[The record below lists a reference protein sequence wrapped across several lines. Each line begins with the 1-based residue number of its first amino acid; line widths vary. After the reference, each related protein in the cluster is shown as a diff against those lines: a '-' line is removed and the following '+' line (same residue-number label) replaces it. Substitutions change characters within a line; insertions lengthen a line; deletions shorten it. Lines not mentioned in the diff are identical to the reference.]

1 MQGTRPCPWSGTPH
15 VEKQLSQWATTA
27 KPMLWSPCSGA
38 HALEPISCNYWSPH
52 ALEPMLCNKGMCV
65 LSRVRFFV
73 TPWAVAH
80 QSPLPM
86 ESSRQEYQG
95 GLPFPTPGDLPDP
108 GIEPASLT
116 SPVLAGTFFT
126 TALPGRPLQWGVCTL
141 QLESSPHSSQ
151 LERAQVQQQRLS
163 TAKNGRWEIWTELTR
178 ILSRMARLLERNM
191 YDVLWTHKERRRLEN
206 LSKLHGRSATW
217 RMDICMYNWFICCTE
232 ENSTTL

>member
-108 GIEPASLT
+108 GIEPASLISPALASRLFSTITYTTHTHTHTHTHTAIPKSFTFESHSLVVFCPLREKWSKRKMIFNNFCKYSCLWGEFCKEISTIPT
-116 SPVLAGTFFT
+116 SSIVYHTINP
-126 TALPGRPLQWGVCTL
+126 R
-141 QLESSPHSSQ
+141 
-151 LERAQVQQQRLS
+151 
-163 TAKNGRWEIWTELTR
+163 K
-178 ILSRMARLLERNM
+178 
-191 YDVLWTHKERRRLEN
+191 
-206 LSKLHGRSATW
+206 
-217 RMDICMYNWFICCTE
+217 
-232 ENSTTL
+232 

>member
-73 TPWAVAH
+73 TPWAIAH

-108 GIEPASLT
+108 GIEPASPALT
-116 SPVLAGTFFT
+116 
-126 TALPGRPLQWGVCTL
+126 
-141 QLESSPHSSQ
+141 
-151 LERAQVQQQRLS
+151 ERL
-163 TAKNGRWEIWTELTR
+163 
-178 ILSRMARLLERNM
+178 
-191 YDVLWTHKERRRLEN
+191 YHC
-206 LSKLHGRSATW
+206 ATW
-217 RMDICMYNWFICCTE
+217 EAYDEFMSLIMFKNYNSYILKLIYVLYLLSQARASSFIALDRPETWSSFLSSLSPLSCQNPHC
-232 ENSTTL
+232 